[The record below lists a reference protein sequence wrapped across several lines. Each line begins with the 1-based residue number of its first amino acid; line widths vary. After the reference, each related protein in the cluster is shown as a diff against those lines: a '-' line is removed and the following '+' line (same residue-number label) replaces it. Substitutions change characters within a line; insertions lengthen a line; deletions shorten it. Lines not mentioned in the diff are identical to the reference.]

1 VYSTFQKKGW
11 FHLDGKYMVGLHI
24 NMEAQI
30 HILEQEAYSAVLR
43 AFQAQA
49 DEFSWVSPLSSF
61 CHQKTKDLAY
71 MVSFY
76 RIKQP

>member
-1 VYSTFQKKGW
+1 
-11 FHLDGKYMVGLHI
+11 
-24 NMEAQI
+24 MEAQI